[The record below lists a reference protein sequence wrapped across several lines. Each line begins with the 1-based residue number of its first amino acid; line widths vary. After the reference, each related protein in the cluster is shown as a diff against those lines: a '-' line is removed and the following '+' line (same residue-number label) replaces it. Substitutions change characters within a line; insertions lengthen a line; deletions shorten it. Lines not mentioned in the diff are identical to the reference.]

1 MFFRPRDGMRQPPLK
16 YNPINAIVC
25 PRPIGWISTM
35 TADGNH
41 NVAPFSYFNAV
52 LADPPYVMFAPNA
65 RPSGEN
71 KDSYCNLKAIPE
83 FVASLVSASQ
93 AQSMNATSASFAPD
107 ISEFETCGIRSAPSQ
122 CVRPPRVAES
132 YAALECTVYEIVT
145 LPQGLDGRD
154 SHVVIGEVV
163 GVYIDDEVIED
174 GRVSE
179 SALDPLARLG
189 YLNYTTLGKILE
201 LERPG

>member
-1 MFFRPRDGMRQPPLK
+1 
-16 YNPINAIVC
+16 
-25 PRPIGWISTM
+25 M
-35 TADGNH
+35 TADGSP

-65 RPSGEN
+65 RPSGKN
-71 KDSYCNLKAIPE
+71 KDSYGNLKAVPE

-93 AQSMNATSASFAPD
+93 AQSMNATSAPFAPE
-107 ISEFETCGIRSAPSQ
+107 ISEFETCGIRSAPSK
-122 CVRPPRVAES
+122 CVRPPRVAGS
-132 YAALECTVYEIVT
+132 YAALECKVYETVT
-145 LPQGLDGRD
+145 LPQGPDGRD

-163 GVYIDDEVIED
+163 GIYIDDAVIEN

-201 LERPG
+201 IERPG